1 MPSSLY
7 PIQAQN
13 MISQEDLDRLKV
25 DILSKIN
32 HRFLNVDNNSLDDKE
47 KKSKVREKAPE
58 EIYSKIIKQ
67 ERE

>member
-32 HRFLNVDNNSLDDKE
+32 HRFLNVDNNSLDDKKKNPKYE
-47 KKSKVREKAPE
+47 KKHQKKY
-58 EIYSKIIKQ
+58 IQK
-67 ERE
+67 

>member
-32 HRFLNVDNNSLDDKE
+32 HRFLNADNNSLDDKE
-47 KKSKVREKAPE
+47 KNPKYEKKHQKK
-58 EIYSKIIKQ
+58 YVQK
-67 ERE
+67 

>member
-47 KKSKVREKAPE
+47 KNRKYEKKHQKKY
-58 EIYSKIIKQ
+58 IQK
-67 ERE
+67 